1 MPRREKELVALM
13 DVVKGPVADGEE
25 EEVMDTQLGL
35 ICGVF
40 VLSTLALDTIV
51 RNCQLRTMRLH
62 GALKLP

>member
-51 RNCQLRTMRLH
+51 RNCQLLTMRLQ